1 MMRIGLVARFDMP
14 EAVELAGRVASF
26 LLNRGVELTVDLKLT
41 EELPI
46 LREYGADIRDMDADM
61 IVTIGGDGTILRTQ
75 SLIEGKEIP
84 ILGINMGTVGFLTEV
99 DPENVFS
106 ALEDVLMGEYAVEK
120 RTLLSVHHNGKL
132 PLALN
137 EVVMMT
143 RKPAKMLHIEIS
155 VDDEIVEELRADG
168 IIIATPS
175 GSTAYSMSAGGPIV
189 DPRVEAFLIVPIC
202 PFKLSA
208 RPIVV
213 SNKSTIKVK
222 LLRKGK
228 KAIAVID
235 GQYEEEINHMD
246 EVIFRKSDSCAHFVR
261 LSKDFYRKVREK
273 LIEGG
278 IDSIKGH

>member
-1 MMRIGLVARFDMP
+1 MMRIGIIARFDVP
-14 EAVELAGRVASF
+14 EAVELAGKVASF
-26 LLNRGVELTVDLKLT
+26 LLNRGVELSVDLKIT
-41 EELPI
+41 EELPK
-46 LREYGADIRDMDADM
+46 LREYGKDIRDMDVDM
-61 IVTIGGDGTILRTQ
+61 ILTIGGDGTILRTQ

-106 ALEDVLMGEYAVEK
+106 ALEDVLIGNYAVER
-120 RTLLSVHHNGKL
+120 RTLLSVYHNGEL
-132 PLALN
+132 PSALN

-155 VDDEIVEELRADG
+155 VDDEVVEELRADG

-208 RPIVV
+208 RPLVV
-213 SNKSTIKVK
+213 SNKSVIRVK

-235 GQYEEEINHMD
+235 GQYEQEINHME
-246 EVIFRKSDSCAHFVR
+246 EVVFKKSDHCAHFVR

-278 IDSIKGH
+278 IDSIKG

>member
-1 MMRIGLVARFDMP
+1 MMRIGIIARFDVP
-14 EAVELAGRVASF
+14 EAVELAGKVASF
-26 LLNRGVELTVDLKLT
+26 LLNRGVELSVDLKIT
-41 EELPI
+41 EELPE
-46 LREYGADIRDMDADM
+46 LREYGKDIRDMEVDM
-61 IVTIGGDGTILRTQ
+61 ILTIGGDGTILRTQ

-106 ALEDVLMGEYAVEK
+106 ALEDVLIGNYAVER
-120 RTLLSVHHNGKL
+120 RTLLSVYHNGEL
-132 PLALN
+132 PSALN

-155 VDDEIVEELRADG
+155 VDDEVVEELRADG

-208 RPIVV
+208 RPLVV
-213 SNKSTIKVK
+213 SNKSVIRVK

-235 GQYEEEINHMD
+235 GQYEEEINYME
-246 EVIFRKSDSCAHFVR
+246 EVVFKKSDHCAHFVR

-278 IDSIKGH
+278 IDSIKG

>member
-1 MMRIGLVARFDMP
+1 MRIGIIARFDVP
-14 EAVELAGRVASF
+14 EAVEMAGGVASF
-26 LLNRGVELTVDLKLT
+26 LLNRGVEITVDLKLT
-41 EELPI
+41 EELPH
-46 LREYGADIRDMDADM
+46 LREYREDIRNMEADM
-61 IVTIGGDGTILRTQ
+61 ILTIGGDGTILRTR
-75 SLIEGKEIP
+75 SLIEDKEIP

-106 ALEDVLMGEYAVEK
+106 ALEAVLRGEYAVEE
-120 RTLLSVHHNGKL
+120 RTLLSVYHNGEL
-132 PLALN
+132 PSALN
-137 EVVMMT
+137 EVVLMT
-143 RKPAKMLHIEIS
+143 RRPAKMLHIEIS
-155 VDDEIVEELRADG
+155 VDDEVVEELRADG

-208 RPIVV
+208 RPLVV
-213 SNKSTIKVK
+213 SNKSVIRVK

-246 EVIFRKSDSCAHFVR
+246 EVIFRKSGRKARFVR

-278 IDSIKGH
+278 IDSING

>member
-1 MMRIGLVARFDMP
+1 MMRIGIIARFDVP
-14 EAVELAGRVASF
+14 EAVELAGKVASF
-26 LLNRGVELTVDLKLT
+26 LLNRGVELSVDLKIT
-41 EELPI
+41 EDLPA
-46 LREYGADIRDMDADM
+46 LREYGKDIRDMEVDM
-61 IVTIGGDGTILRTQ
+61 ILTIGGDGTILRTQ

-106 ALEDVLMGEYAVEK
+106 ALEDVLTGNYAVER
-120 RTLLSVHHNGKL
+120 RTLLSVYHNGEL
-132 PLALN
+132 PSALN

-155 VDDEIVEELRADG
+155 VDDEVVEELRADG

-208 RPIVV
+208 RPLVV
-213 SNKSTIKVK
+213 SNKSVIRVN

-235 GQYEEEINHMD
+235 GQYEEEINHME
-246 EVIFRKSDSCAHFVR
+246 EVVFKKSDHCAHFVR

-278 IDSIKGH
+278 IDSMND

>member
-1 MMRIGLVARFDMP
+1 MMRIGIIARFDVP
-14 EAVELAGRVASF
+14 EAVEMAGGVASF
-26 LLNRGVELTVDLKLT
+26 LLNRGVEITVDLKLT
-41 EELPI
+41 EELPH
-46 LREYGADIRDMDADM
+46 LREYREDIRNMEADM
-61 IVTIGGDGTILRTQ
+61 ILTIGGDGTILRTR
-75 SLIEGKEIP
+75 SIIEDKEIP

-106 ALEDVLMGEYAVEK
+106 ALEAVLRGEYAVEE
-120 RTLLSVHHNGKL
+120 RTLLSVYHNGEL
-132 PLALN
+132 PSALN
-137 EVVMMT
+137 EVVLMT
-143 RKPAKMLHIEIS
+143 RRPAKMLHIEIS
-155 VDDEIVEELRADG
+155 VDDEVVEELRADG

-208 RPIVV
+208 RPLVV
-213 SNKSTIKVK
+213 SNKSVIRVK

-246 EVIFRKSDSCAHFVR
+246 EVIFRKSGRKARFVR

-278 IDSIKGH
+278 IDSING

>member
-1 MMRIGLVARFDMP
+1 MRIGIIARFDVA
-14 EAVELAGRVASF
+14 EAVEIAERVASF
-26 LLNRGVELTVDLKLT
+26 LLNRGVEITVDLKLT
-41 EELPI
+41 EELPR
-46 LREYGADIRDMDADM
+46 LREYGEDIRNMEADM
-61 IVTIGGDGTILRTQ
+61 ILTIGGDGTILRTR
-75 SLIEGKEIP
+75 SLLEDKEIP

-106 ALEDVLMGEYAVEK
+106 ALEAVLRGEYSVEK
-120 RTLLSVHHNGKL
+120 RTLLSVYHNGEL
-132 PLALN
+132 PSALN
-137 EVVMMT
+137 EVVLMT
-143 RKPAKMLHIEIS
+143 RRPAKMLHIEIS
-155 VDDEIVEELRADG
+155 VDDEVVEELRADG

-208 RPIVV
+208 RPLVV
-213 SNKSTIKVK
+213 SNKSMIRVK

-246 EVIFRKSDSCAHFVR
+246 EVIFRKSERKAQFVR

-278 IDSIKGH
+278 IDSIKG

>member
-1 MMRIGLVARFDMP
+1 MRIGLVARFDMP

-84 ILGINMGTVGFLTEV
+84 ILGINMGTVGFLIEV

>member
-1 MMRIGLVARFDMP
+1 MRIGIIARFDVP
-14 EAVELAGRVASF
+14 EAVELAGKVASF
-26 LLNRGVELTVDLKLT
+26 LLNRGVELSVDLKIT
-41 EELPI
+41 EELPE
-46 LREYGADIRDMDADM
+46 LREYGKDIRDMEVDM
-61 IVTIGGDGTILRTQ
+61 ILTIGGDGTILRTQ

-106 ALEDVLMGEYAVEK
+106 ALEDVLIGNYAVER
-120 RTLLSVHHNGKL
+120 RTLLSVYHNDEL
-132 PLALN
+132 PSALN
-137 EVVMMT
+137 EVVLMT

-155 VDDEIVEELRADG
+155 VDDEVVEELRADG

-208 RPIVV
+208 RPLVV
-213 SNKSTIKVK
+213 SNKSVIRVK
-222 LLRKGK
+222 LLKKGK

-235 GQYEEEINHMD
+235 GQYEEEVNHME
-246 EVIFRKSDSCAHFVR
+246 EVVFKKSDHCAHFVR

-278 IDSIKGH
+278 IDSIKN

>member
-1 MMRIGLVARFDMP
+1 MMRIGIIARFDVP
-14 EAVELAGRVASF
+14 EAVEMAGGVASF
-26 LLNRGVELTVDLKLT
+26 LLNRGVEITVDLKLT
-41 EELPI
+41 EELPH
-46 LREYGADIRDMDADM
+46 LREYREDIRNMEADI
-61 IVTIGGDGTILRTQ
+61 ILTIGGDGTILRTR
-75 SLIEGKEIP
+75 SLIEDKEIP

-106 ALEDVLMGEYAVEK
+106 ALEAVLRGEYAVEE
-120 RTLLSVHHNGKL
+120 RTLLSVYHNGEL
-132 PLALN
+132 PSALN
-137 EVVMMT
+137 EVVLMT
-143 RKPAKMLHIEIS
+143 RRPAKMLHIEIS
-155 VDDEIVEELRADG
+155 VDDEVVEELRADG

-208 RPIVV
+208 RPLVV
-213 SNKSTIKVK
+213 SNKSVIRVK

-246 EVIFRKSDSCAHFVR
+246 EVIFRKSGRKARFVR

-278 IDSIKGH
+278 IDSING

>member
-1 MMRIGLVARFDMP
+1 MMRIGIIARFDVA
-14 EAVELAGRVASF
+14 EAVEIAERVASF
-26 LLNRGVELTVDLKLT
+26 LLNRGVEITVDLKLT
-41 EELPI
+41 EELPR
-46 LREYGADIRDMDADM
+46 LREYGEDIRNMEADM
-61 IVTIGGDGTILRTQ
+61 ILTIGGDGTILRTR
-75 SLIEGKEIP
+75 SLLEDKEIP

-106 ALEDVLMGEYAVEK
+106 ALEAVLRGEYSVEK
-120 RTLLSVHHNGKL
+120 RTLLSVYHNGEL
-132 PLALN
+132 PSALN
-137 EVVMMT
+137 EVVLMT
-143 RKPAKMLHIEIS
+143 RRPAKMLHIEIS
-155 VDDEIVEELRADG
+155 VDDEVVEELRADG

-208 RPIVV
+208 RPLVV
-213 SNKSTIKVK
+213 SNKSMIRVK

-246 EVIFRKSDSCAHFVR
+246 EVIFRKSERKAQFVR

-278 IDSIKGH
+278 IDSIKG

>member
-1 MMRIGLVARFDMP
+1 MRIGLVARFDMP

>member
-1 MMRIGLVARFDMP
+1 MRIGIIARFDVP
-14 EAVELAGRVASF
+14 EAVEMAGGVASF
-26 LLNRGVELTVDLKLT
+26 LLNRGVEITVDLKLT
-41 EELPI
+41 EELPH
-46 LREYGADIRDMDADM
+46 LREYREDIRNMEADI
-61 IVTIGGDGTILRTQ
+61 ILTIGGDGTILRTR
-75 SLIEGKEIP
+75 SLIEDKEIP

-106 ALEDVLMGEYAVEK
+106 ALEAVLRGEYAVEE
-120 RTLLSVHHNGKL
+120 RTLLSVYHNGEL
-132 PLALN
+132 PSALN
-137 EVVMMT
+137 EVVLMT
-143 RKPAKMLHIEIS
+143 RRPAKMLHIEIS
-155 VDDEIVEELRADG
+155 VDDEVVEELRADG

-208 RPIVV
+208 RPLVV
-213 SNKSTIKVK
+213 SNKSVIRVK

-246 EVIFRKSDSCAHFVR
+246 EVIFRKSGRKARFVR

-278 IDSIKGH
+278 IDSING